1 MNSLDE
7 ADKQSL
13 FPNRQ
18 VQPLYLG
25 MVEYKPHYVLAKASI
40 GQIMISFKNTLNVK
54 PKNEYEENL
63 YSVIIPEIKSLL
75 QQYEEILQV
84 KTYYEMVVVYYNLLV
99 KLPEKTIVYNE
110 EHGRTKMK
118 NPKIGF
124 LIKASKQRLHFII
137 TRETPNIYK
146 DNAELSTEFEKLRRQ
161 CRLLYDNI
169 AKFEKTFA
177 VAVRKSKVILEQPI
191 AQVMT
196 QIIN

>member
-1 MNSLDE
+1 MNYSCE
-7 ADKQSL
+7 VDKQSL
-13 FPNRQ
+13 FPNRK
-18 VQPLYLG
+18 VQPLFLG

-40 GQIMISFKNTLNVK
+40 GQIMISFQNILNVK

-63 YSVIIPEIKSLL
+63 YSIIIPEIKKLIE
-75 QQYEEILQV
+75 QYEQILQV
-84 KTYYEMVVVYYNLLV
+84 KTYSEMVVVYYNLLV

-118 NPKIGF
+118 NPKIGS

-146 DNAELSTEFEKLRRQ
+146 DNSELSTEFEKLRRQ

-169 AKFEKTFA
+169 VKFEKIFA
-177 VAVRKSKVILEQPI
+177 GSVKKSKVILERVTEV
-191 AQVMT
+191 VMQT
-196 QIIN
+196 M